1 MYMSSEEFTPIDP
14 PVKVKIHLLSAEV
27 GGRQTPVVETENF
40 RPDMFFE
47 HNNRQFWGQL
57 NVTAPIFPGGSGEAF
72 LVGSYPSDLNAS
84 FKKGS
89 VIKLVMQQCIGT
101 ATIQ

>member
-1 MYMSSEEFTPIDP
+1 MAGQKFEFIDP
-14 PVKVKIHLLSAEV
+14 PIKVQVYLFPTEI
-27 GGRQTPVVETENF
+27 GGRQTPVVQGEKF
-40 RPDMFFE
+40 RPDMCFE

-57 NVTAPIFPGGSGEAF
+57 DVTLPIPPGGRGEAY
-72 LVGSYPSDLNAS
+72 LVGSYPPDLSAS

-89 VIKLVMQQCIGT
+89 VIKLIYQRCIGT